1 MDTLFP
7 MHTIVPAGFSYQ
19 PDVLSVDEEQQLL
32 EAISRYDLHRM
43 NFEGFLANRKVK
55 SFGFDYSFD
64 TRKLT
69 EGEPIPKEFA
79 GLVSKVSAYTS
90 INKNDIAELLLT
102 EYPVGSVIN
111 WHRDAPPFDVIIGVS
126 LNAACTF
133 RLRPHAKEKQNRRP
147 IIPIIIEPRSLYV
160 IRGTA
165 RTDWEHSTTPVK
177 KVRYSITLRTL
188 RG

>member
-7 MHTIVPAGFSYQ
+7 MPPTLPSGFSYH
-19 PDVLSVDEEQQLL
+19 PNFLSAEEERYLL
-32 EAISRYDLHRM
+32 EAISQHDLHRM
-43 NFEGFLANRKVK
+43 NFQGFLANRKVK

-64 TRKLT
+64 TRNLT
-69 EGEPIPKEFA
+69 EGAPLPEEFA
-79 GLVSKVSAYTS
+79 DLVSKVSAYTS
-90 INKNDIAELLLT
+90 IDKNDIAELLLT

-133 RLRPHAKEKQNRRP
+133 RLRPHAKEKQNRRA
-147 IIPIIIEPRSLYV
+147 IIAITLEPRSLYV
-160 IRGTA
+160 IKGNA
-165 RTDWEHSTTPVK
+165 RSDWEHSTAPVE

-188 RG
+188 RR

>member
-7 MHTIVPAGFSYQ
+7 VLPVLPAGFSYE
-19 PDVLSVDEEQQLL
+19 PDFLSAEEERYLL
-32 EAISRYDLHRM
+32 QAISQHDLHRM
-43 NFEGFLANRKVK
+43 NFQGFLANRKVK
-55 SFGFDYSFD
+55 SFGYDYSFD
-64 TRKLT
+64 RRQLSKGTR
-69 EGEPIPKEFA
+69 IPEEFSS
-79 GLVSKVSAYTS
+79 LITKVAAYTS
-90 INKNDIAELLLT
+90 MDQNDIAEVLLT

-133 RLRPHAKEKQNRRP
+133 RLRPHAKEKQNRRAILP
-147 IIPIIIEPRSLYV
+147 ITLEPRSLYV
-160 IRGTA
+160 IKGTA

-188 RG
+188 RR